1 MASPRLAAAPDQGL
15 TLSKAVI
22 RAAGILGLS
31 QATLA
36 NILGISRATASRLT
50 AGSYRLDPARRKEW
64 ELGLLFVRM
73 FRSLDAVAGHGEA
86 ARAGLA
92 GPNLALGEP
101 PIEAIVSAEGLV
113 RVVQYLDQARGRI

>member
-1 MASPRLAAAPDQGL
+1 MAIPQPIATPAP
-15 TLSKAVI
+15 TLSKAVV
-22 RAAGILGLS
+22 RAAVILGLS

-36 NILGISRATASRLT
+36 EVLGISRATASRLT
-50 AGSYRLDPARRKEW
+50 SGAYRLDPARRKEW

-86 ARAGLA
+86 ARTWLG
-92 GPNLALGEP
+92 GPNLALGEA
-101 PIEAIVSAEGLV
+101 PIDAIVTAEGLV